1 MIVAN
6 GIVSP
11 SGYTPAKG
19 FDLYVYDM
27 AREKS
32 MKSGNT
38 DIIVFHGAT
47 DAPEVDVVESS
58 VPAGTV
64 IDDMGYGQFKGY
76 LELPTNNYVLQVKDK
91 TGAVTVASYDTPLKS
106 LQLENQALTVVA
118 SGFLNP
124 SANSNGEA
132 FGLYVALATGGEL
145 IALPTAMSVVNE
157 IKNQVKFNLFPNPAT
172 TSIEVELLEE
182 AKSDITVKIFNR
194 YGMLVSSK
202 VFSSADNTNID
213 VYNLNPG
220 SYHITLS
227 YDNKILNRSLQI
239 VK

>member
-1 MIVAN
+1 MGCPPSGGSLIELPAAQQTAKVQVIHNSADKAAKKVDVYLNGALALNDFAFRTATPFLDIPAGVPVKISIAPSTSSSVSDAIANFTYTLKSGGKYMIVAN

-11 SGYTPAKG
+11 SGYSPAKG

-38 DIIVFHGAT
+38 DVIVFHGAT

-58 VPAGTV
+58 VPAGTI

-91 TGAVTVASYDTPLKS
+91 TGAVTVASYDAPLKS
-106 LQLENQALTVVA
+106 LQLENQALTVLA

-132 FGLYVALATGGEL
+132 FGLYVALA
-145 IALPTAMSVVNE
+145 I
-157 IKNQVKFNLFPNPAT
+157 
-172 TSIEVELLEE
+172 
-182 AKSDITVKIFNR
+182 R
-194 YGMLVSSK
+194 
-202 VFSSADNTNID
+202 
-213 VYNLNPG
+213 
-220 SYHITLS
+220 
-227 YDNKILNRSLQI
+227 R
-239 VK
+239 